1 MALFHLKQLSMNRLF
16 LPLMTLLALLSA
28 VTVQAQFGNGNGFG
42 GNRDAYGRRISAM
55 PNTPAPEP
63 EPENLTAEQMV
74 EQQLPAFKAALEL
87 NDFELA
93 VLQSVLTRH
102 VQKRIETQLLKLSP
116 EKTMET
122 MEAIQKSQDE
132 ELAQGLPPEKYEKY
146 LALQEVGFSRMEKKN
161 KQKKKKKT

>member
-1 MALFHLKQLSMNRLF
+1 MNRF
-16 LPLMTLLALLSA
+16 LLPFLTALALLITGA
-28 VTVQAQFGNGNGFG
+28 AHAQFGYGNGYG
-42 GNRDAYGRRISAM
+42 GNRDAYGRRISAI
-55 PNTPAPEP
+55 PNNPAPEP
-63 EPENLTAEQMV
+63 EPENLTAEQLV

-116 EKTMET
+116 EKTMEA
-122 MEAIQKSQDE
+122 MEAIQKSQDD

-146 LALQEVGFSRMEKKN
+146 LALQEEGFSRVEKKN

>member
-1 MALFHLKQLSMNRLF
+1 
-16 LPLMTLLALLSA
+16 
-28 VTVQAQFGNGNGFG
+28 
-42 GNRDAYGRRISAM
+42 
-55 PNTPAPEP
+55 
-63 EPENLTAEQMV
+63 MV
-74 EQQLPAFKAALEL
+74 EQQQLPAFKAALEL